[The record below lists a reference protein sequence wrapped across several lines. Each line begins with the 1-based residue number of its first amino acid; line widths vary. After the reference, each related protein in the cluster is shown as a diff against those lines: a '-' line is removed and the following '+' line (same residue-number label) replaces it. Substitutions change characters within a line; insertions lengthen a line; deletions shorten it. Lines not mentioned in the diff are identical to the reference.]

1 MLPPSSASAD
11 SVILPPAKPGVI
23 LQVANN
29 GANSMTVYAQG
40 SDTING
46 VAAATG
52 VSQMAGS
59 TVTYT
64 CLKAGTWTAQGI
76 GAGAAG
82 QFPTYSTQT
91 GITAQH
97 TAPSQATGVPI
108 TASQA
113 QITVCATAGD
123 AVTMPPAKA
132 GMEITLVN
140 NGAASASV
148 YPASAAQGGVS
159 GETVSVLVRRTR
171 PIPLVITVPIIF
183 YCFVTGTWTINRC
196 PTISSPP
203 ARTSSPRIRLAAT
216 TASCSPST
224 RRRLTRHPACQG
236 NEADPRQRALGRD
249 SCKNL

>member
-1 MLPPSSASAD
+1 MTPGSVQQEAGFGFDGNYWTESNGAPLTAKAGGGQGGATLLPWMVNNIATVVSIGD

-23 LQVANN
+23 LQVSNN
-29 GANSMTVYAQG
+29 GANSMTVCAQG

-52 VSQMAGS
+52 VAQMAGS

-82 QFPTYSTQT
+82 QFPTCSTQT

-159 GETVSVLVRRTR
+159 GGDSISPGAQNAACGTPSVM
-171 PIPLVITVPIIF
+171 
-183 YCFVTGTWTINRC
+183 
-196 PTISSPP
+196 
-203 ARTSSPRIRLAAT
+203 
-216 TASCSPST
+216 
-224 RRRLTRHPACQG
+224 
-236 NEADPRQRALGRD
+236 
-249 SCKNL
+249 